1 MRLTKKWTLT
11 NEEKVDLND
20 VRQTYSAKKH
30 PDMMPGKRSE
40 EKVLQEFLETF
51 EQSYCDQKR
60 HNDARD
66 GVIQVDEWVEYYNN
80 VSISIDD
87 DE

>member
-1 MRLTKKWTLT
+1 
-11 NEEKVDLND
+11 
-20 VRQTYSAKKH
+20 
-30 PDMMPGKRSE
+30 MPGKRSE
-40 EKVLQEFLETF
+40 EKVLQEFFETF
-51 EQSYCDQKR
+51 EQGYCDQKG